1 MAILTWD
8 DTGKRL
14 FETGVDRGVLFVM
27 GTSAYNKGVAWNGLT
42 SVTES
47 PSGAEAN
54 DQYADN
60 IKYLSLMS
68 AENFGGTIEAFTYP
82 DEFGACDGIISP
94 SIGLNLGQ
102 QGRKQFGLAY
112 RTKVGN
118 DVSGQDFGYKIHLI
132 YGCLATPS
140 EKQYSTINDSPE
152 AMTLSWEFTSTGVVT
167 GSYKP
172 VASLTVDSTK
182 VTPAKLKS
190 IEDKLYG
197 TASLE
202 STLPLP
208 SEVITMMA
216 GA

>member
-8 DTGKRL
+8 DTGNRL

-27 GTSAYNKGVAWNGLT
+27 GESSYETGVAWNGLT

-47 PSGAEAN
+47 PSGAEAS

-82 DEFGACDGIISP
+82 DDFGACDGIVSP
-94 SIGLNLGQ
+94 SAGLNLGQ
-102 QGRKQFGLAY
+102 QGRKQFGLSY
-112 RTKVGN
+112 RTKIGN
-118 DVSGQDFGYKIHLI
+118 DVAGQDFGYKIHLI
-132 YGCLATPS
+132 YGCLASPS

-167 GSYKP
+167 GNFKP

-182 VTPAKLKS
+182 AILPKLKAL
-190 IEDKLYG
+190 EDKLYG
-197 TASLE
+197 TATLP

-208 SEVITMMA
+208 AEVITMMA
-216 GA
+216 SV

>member
-27 GTSAYNKGVAWNGLT
+27 GTSSYNSGVAWNGLT

-94 SIGLNLGQ
+94 SVGLNLGQ

-118 DVSGQDFGYKIHLI
+118 DVSGQDFGYKIHLV

-172 VASLTVDSTK
+172 VASLTVDST
-182 VTPAKLKS
+182 VATPAKLKAL
-190 IEDKLYG
+190 EDKLYG

-208 SEVITMMA
+208 AEVITMMA

>member
-27 GTSAYNKGVAWNGLT
+27 GESSYETGVPWNGLT

-47 PSGAEAN
+47 PSGAEPS

-94 SIGLNLGQ
+94 SNGLNLGQ
-102 QGRKQFGLAY
+102 QGRKQFGLSY
-112 RTKVGN
+112 RTKIGN
-118 DVSGQDFGYKIHLI
+118 DVAGQDFGYKIHLI
-132 YGCLATPS
+132 YGCLASPS

-167 GSYKP
+167 GNFKP

-182 VTPAKLKS
+182 AIVPKLKAL
-190 IEDKLYG
+190 EDKLYG
-197 TASLE
+197 TATLT

-208 SEVITMMA
+208 AEVIAMLA
-216 GA
+216 SG

>member
-27 GTSAYNKGVAWNGLT
+27 GASSYGTGVPWNGLT

-47 PSGAEAN
+47 PSGAEAS

-82 DEFGACDGIISP
+82 DDFGACDGIVSP
-94 SIGLNLGQ
+94 SVGLNLGQ
-102 QGRKQFGLAY
+102 QGRKQFGLSY
-112 RTKVGN
+112 RTKIGN
-118 DVSGQDFGYKIHLI
+118 DVAGQDFGYKIHLI

-152 AMTLSWEFTSTGVVT
+152 AMTLSWDFTSTGVVT
-167 GSYKP
+167 GNFKP

-182 VTPAKLKS
+182 VIVPKLKAL
-190 IEDKLYG
+190 EDKLYG
-197 TASLE
+197 TATLT

-208 SEVITMMA
+208 AEVITMMA
-216 GA
+216 GG